1 MASICIYILQAHL
14 YVLFLIVCEKYA
26 IQVHKEK
33 VQFLVDWF
41 TYICSVVQPYVGL
54 FS

>member
-26 IQVHKEK
+26 IHTKVHEQKGAILSG
-33 VQFLVDWF
+33 LV
-41 TYICSVVQPYVGL
+41 YIYL
-54 FS
+54 